1 MTFVFIYDNM
11 VSERQVNKKKKMN
24 KAYKI
29 DFMNFK
35 YKNMD
40 IMYNFYGEG
49 EYSVQY
55 CGDDYIFKTE
65 KEAEI
70 FIDSLDK

>member
-1 MTFVFIYDNM
+1 
-11 VSERQVNKKKKMN
+11 MN

-35 YKNMD
+35 YKNVD

-65 KEAEI
+65 KEAEK

>member
-1 MTFVFIYDNM
+1 
-11 VSERQVNKKKKMN
+11 MN

-35 YKNMD
+35 YRNVD

-55 CGDDYIFKTE
+55 CGDDYVFKTE
-65 KEAEI
+65 KEAEK
-70 FIDSLDK
+70 FIDDEICSVPFC